1 MAMARLLRPNPAT
14 HKQNVRTL
22 QMNLFAAASL
32 GSLVILL
39 ALVGLSALPAWLK
52 KNRLQKAADGR
63 SAEAGLQSG
72 PASPG
77 RSTRQ
82 FDWED
87 ALRQLLGGQPPSPVS
102 PPRSIRSILRDNQP
116 ASISFSEEQRT
127 ASEPAITANLPER
140 SDLFA
145 RSFNSPT
152 AARRLRSREG
162 ARAVALVRDSH
173 TVRQAM
179 IAAVI
184 LDSPKGLEA

>member
-1 MAMARLLRPNPAT
+1 MAWLLRPNPAT
-14 HKQNVRTL
+14 PKQTVRTL

-87 ALRQLLGGQPPSPVS
+87 ALRQLLGGQPPPLVS
-102 PPRSIRSILRDNQP
+102 PPPPIRSAPRDDQQ
-116 ASISFSEEQRT
+116 ASVRFGKEPRT
-127 ASEPAITANLPER
+127 ASETESTASLPER
-140 SDLFA
+140 SSDLFA